1 MAGKNVVLFAFA
13 DEAGATLSRQ
23 IDALRRNGLDWLE
36 IRGVNGRNVC
46 DLTETEAGEIRRR
59 MDDAGLSVWSIGS
72 PIGKTTPGEDDFAA
86 ECDHLRRSL
95 VLADILGAKR
105 IRVFSFY
112 IPAGQQPEEL
122 RGEIIDRLGHFCDIS
137 QSSGVRLCHENEK
150 GIYGDTAP
158 RCRDLLDALP
168 PLSAVFDPANFVQCR
183 QDVRA
188 AWVLLRDRVDYL
200 HIKDA
205 RWDGTIVPAGE
216 GAGCV
221 AEIAADYLA
230 RGGRAFTLEPHL
242 YGFGGLSALERPGEQ
257 SRILERYPD
266 ADTAFDAAYS
276 AFADILKE
284 NGQ

>member
-23 IDALRRNGLDWLE
+23 IDALRRNGLDGLE

-72 PIGKTTPGEDDFAA
+72 PIGKTIPGEDDFAA

-137 QSSGVRLCHENEK
+137 QRSGVRLCHENEK
-150 GIYGDTAP
+150 VFTVIQLRAAATCWM
-158 RCRDLLDALP
+158 RCRHSRPCSIRRISCNAGRMFARRGCCCATG
-168 PLSAVFDPANFVQCR
+168 SITYTSRTHGGTEQSSRPARAQ
-183 QDVRA
+183 A
-188 AWVLLRDRVDYL
+188 AWLRSRQ
-200 HIKDA
+200 
-205 RWDGTIVPAGE
+205 TILP
-216 GAGCV
+216 
-221 AEIAADYLA
+221 AADA
-230 RGGRAFTLEPHL
+230 P
-242 YGFGGLSALERPGEQ
+242 
-257 SRILERYPD
+257 SRSNRTCM
-266 ADTAFDAAYS
+266 AS
-276 AFADILKE
+276 V
-284 NGQ
+284 G